1 MDGPRGARSQGAK
14 ILPLHRGTP
23 KGVAA
28 GSPRTRIQPP
38 AHAWALVADEM
49 VRSEHELIAL
59 LGSRVDQVAEIG
71 RYLARSGGKRI
82 RPLITVLGAR
92 ACGVGGDLSR
102 LMSVGEM
109 IHLASLLHD
118 DVVDSAPTRR
128 GEPAA
133 HMVHGNALVILS
145 GDYCLARAV
154 LLAAEEGGHGCVRHL
169 AQAVAAMSE
178 GGVLQLQRAGR
189 LDTTMEDY
197 LQIIEAKSAA
207 LISWCSAAGAHIL
220 EDEALASRMEA
231 FGRSVGVAFQVT
243 DDVLDYGGD
252 RALTGKEP
260 GADLLDRKLTLPL
273 LYAFQATPGLQARLE
288 ERPPTR
294 EELPELLGIVRESGA
309 LDKALAYARDLVGE
323 GIDQLSPLPETPY
336 KQALIDLATYL
347 AERAS

>member
-1 MDGPRGARSQGAK
+1 M
-14 ILPLHRGTP
+14 
-23 KGVAA
+23 
-28 GSPRTRIQPP
+28 
-38 AHAWALVADEM
+38 
-49 VRSEHELIAL
+49 
-59 LGSRVDQVAEIG
+59 
-71 RYLARSGGKRI
+71 
-82 RPLITVLGAR
+82 
-92 ACGVGGDLSR
+92 
-102 LMSVGEM
+102 
-109 IHLASLLHD
+109 
-118 DVVDSAPTRR
+118 
-128 GEPAA
+128 
-133 HMVHGNALVILS
+133 
-145 GDYCLARAV
+145 
-154 LLAAEEGGHGCVRHL
+154 
-169 AQAVAAMSE
+169 
-178 GGVLQLQRAGR
+178 LQLQRAGR

-260 GADLLDRKLTLPL
+260 GADLLDRKRTLPL
-273 LYAFQATPGLQARLE
+273 LYAFQATPGLQARLQ